1 MLLEEILKQEQERFI
16 KENLLSDEML
26 ELLKENI
33 MPFNTLMAYYRCAIM
48 EVETK
53 FKVLNEEFSLQYDRN
68 PIESIKSRI
77 KSMDGIFKKA
87 KKKNIPITM
96 EGIEEGIRD
105 IAGVRVICSFPEDIY
120 MLADCLL
127 NQDDITLIEKKD
139 YIKNPKPGGYR
150 SLHLIISVPIFL
162 QDEKRMVTVEVQ
174 LRTIAMDFWA
184 SLEHKI
190 RYKKNIP
197 EDKALY
203 LQNEMLEC
211 AEISADL
218 DRRMQNVRDVISKNV
233 PKEEKIP
240 FLGELI

>member
-1 MLLEEILKQEQERFI
+1 MENTMKNYEDVDSWKTIMFLYNSALKEVGTKLEIL
-16 KENLLSDEML
+16 NDEFQHVH
-26 ELLKENI
+26 K
-33 MPFNTLMAYYRCAIM
+33 Y
-48 EVETK
+48 
-53 FKVLNEEFSLQYDRN
+53 N
-68 PIESIKSRI
+68 PIEHIKTRI
-77 KSMDGIFKKA
+77 KTPESIVKKLRRYGYE
-87 KKKNIPITM
+87 IS
-96 EGIEEGIRD
+96 IENMVKYIND
-105 IAGVRVICSFPEDIY
+105 IAGVRLICSFTSDIY
-120 MLADCLL
+120 RLAEMIG
-127 NQDDITLIEKKD
+127 NQSDLKVLSIKD
-139 YIKNPKPGGYR
+139 YIKNPKPSGYR